1 MEDPKGNIDA
11 QVPVVSVVVT
21 TYQHAPFIEKCVQ
34 GILMQRTDFPF
45 EILIGE
51 DESTDGTREIC
62 ERLAAEHP
70 DRIRLFLR
78 SRKDVIY
85 VMGKPTGRSNF
96 VGLMR
101 SATGKYIA
109 LCEGDDHW
117 IDPLKLQRQVDA
129 MEADPRATGCFTNAY
144 NEQDGV
150 RTAFLGVYA
159 RMPAGPVL
167 DEAEYLSG
175 QGIPTCTFIYRR
187 DLAQEFFNVHL
198 RFAGGDT
205 PLFTVLLCQGHF
217 IVQPEFTGVRVI
229 HPGGI
234 YSMQGA
240 LHHLKVRLRNSRAQ
254 DEVTKGRHSAILRR
268 RLSSVLRGAW
278 LEGIRTKNRPLAS
291 LAWRHLFWER
301 STMGWSLRALLANG
315 LRVNAPRLYAFLDQL
330 RWRVKGYLGLL
341 DRPAR

>member
-1 MEDPKGNIDA
+1 MEDPKGKIDA

-34 GILMQRTDFPF
+34 GILMQRTDFPI

-85 VMGKPTGRSNF
+85 VMGKPTGRFNF

-187 DLAQEFFNVHL
+187 DLANEFFNVHL

-205 PLFTVLLCQGHF
+205 PLFTVLLCHGHF
-217 IVQPEFTGVRVI
+217 IVQPEYTGVRVI

-240 LHHLKVRLRNSRAQ
+240 LHHLKVRLRNSSEQ
-254 DEVTKGRHSAILRR
+254 DKLTKGRHTAILERR
-268 RLSSVLRGAW
+268 RSEGLVRAWREGLKTGNWPLARLAWKNLAMERGTMNWSLSTTLLYGFKVHFPVATKKLDHVYWRLRG
-278 LEGIRTKNRPLAS
+278 I
-291 LAWRHLFWER
+291 
-301 STMGWSLRALLANG
+301 
-315 LRVNAPRLYAFLDQL
+315 
-330 RWRVKGYLGLL
+330 LG
-341 DRPAR
+341 R